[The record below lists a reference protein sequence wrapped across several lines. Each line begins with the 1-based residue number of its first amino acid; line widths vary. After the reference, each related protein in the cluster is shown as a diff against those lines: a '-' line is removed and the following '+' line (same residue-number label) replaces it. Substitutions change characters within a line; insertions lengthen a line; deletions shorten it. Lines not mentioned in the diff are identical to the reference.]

1 MTSIGNPK
9 ITPHQFCQLNTK
21 TLIPGYSTIMATYQ
35 TEAIILKREN
45 VGEADRSYIIYSK
58 DFGKLRVSA
67 QGVRKITAKLTGH
80 LEPFNLAWLELVTK
94 RNGRV
99 TITTALSSGRLFGN
113 GLPAQIALAAKIA
126 DFIDKMVPQ
135 PQKDA
140 EIWDFICRIFVSVN
154 DVSVGERVAF
164 FEKFRGEFLEFLGYG
179 DNFEAAWHYLGDF
192 F

>member
-99 TITTALSSGRLFGN
+99 TITTALSDGRLFGN
-113 GLPAQIALAAKIA
+113 GLPAQAALAAKIGVLVK
-126 DFIDKMVPQ
+126 KMIPQ
-135 PQKDA
+135 PQKA
-140 EIWDFICRIFVSVN
+140 AGIWDFLGRTFTAGGNVRA
-154 DVSVGERVAF
+154 GESVAF
-164 FEKFRGEFLEFLGYG
+164 LKNSGG
-179 DNFEAAWHYLGDF
+179 
-192 F
+192 